1 MTTRLILLALALMI
15 IAAVFATMRNR
26 PTRKTD
32 SWGVYGTMECGWT
45 RKQLDH
51 MKKNGI
57 KHTFVDCSSENC
69 PNVDAFPTL
78 IHSQSGETIVGYN
91 EI

>member
-1 MTTRLILLALALMI
+1 MTTRLILLALALLV
-15 IAAVFATMRNR
+15 IAVLLR
-26 PTRKTD
+26 PKQKSN
-32 SWGVYGTMECGWT
+32 SWKVYGTMECGWT

-57 KHTFVDCSSENC
+57 THTFVDCSSDNC
-69 PNVDAFPTL
+69 PDVDAFPTM
-78 IHSQSGETIVGYN
+78 IHPQSGETIVGYR

>member
-1 MTTRLILLALALMI
+1 MTTRLILLALI
-15 IAAVFATMRNR
+15 IMVIAIFMLR
-26 PTRKTD
+26 PRMKTGGG
-32 SWGVYGTMECGWT
+32 WKVYGTMGCGWT

-51 MKKNGI
+51 MKKNGVT
-57 KHTFVDCSSENC
+57 HTFVDCSSEKC
-69 PNVDAFPTL
+69 PDVDAFPTM

>member
-1 MTTRLILLALALMI
+1 MTTRLILLALALLVV
-15 IAAVFATMRNR
+15 AVLLR
-26 PTRKTD
+26 PRQK
-32 SWGVYGTMECGWT
+32 SSPWKVYGTMECGWT

-57 KHTFVDCSSENC
+57 KHTFVNCSSEDC
-69 PNVDAFPTL
+69 PDVDAFPTM
-78 IHSQSGETIVGYN
+78 IHPQSGETIVGYK

>member
-1 MTTRLILLALALMI
+1 MTTRLILLALALLV
-15 IAAVFATMRNR
+15 IAVLLR
-26 PTRKTD
+26 PKQKSN
-32 SWGVYGTMECGWT
+32 SWKVYGTMECGWT

-57 KHTFVDCSSENC
+57 THTFVDCSSDSC
-69 PNVDAFPTL
+69 PDVDAFPTM
-78 IHSQSGETIVGYN
+78 IHPQSGETIVGYR

>member
-1 MTTRLILLALALMI
+1 MTTRLIILALILLVL
-15 IAAVFATMRNR
+15 AVVLR
-26 PTRKTD
+26 PRQKSGG
-32 SWGVYGTMECGWT
+32 SWKVYGTMGCGWT

-57 KHTFVDCSSENC
+57 THTFVDCSSDNC
-69 PNVDAFPTL
+69 PDVDAFPTM
-78 IHSQSGETIVGYN
+78 IHPQSGETIVGYK